1 MRARVLLRA
10 LSSRSPDPPQRLAMM
25 DIDRAIRYVLDD
37 PWTARFFLAF
47 TVGLLL
53 SCSAEFAAG
62 QGIPASA
69 HRAEVVTRAQVAMSA
84 FGIEDSTW

>member
-10 LSSRSPDPPQRLAMM
+10 LSSAHPTRLSALAMM
-25 DIDRAIRYVLDD
+25 DIDRAIRHVLDD

-62 QGIPASA
+62 QGIPLSA
-69 HRAEVVTRAQVAMSA
+69 DRPEVVARAQVAMSA